1 MSSSERTGGRGD
13 AGHPAAE
20 GERSAWQRWEM
31 RSLSGVRGAAAAD
44 RPAIDPAE
52 LRRLREQAREAGA
65 AEGRREGL
73 AQGQAEGYAAGLAA
87 GQAAVQEQAARL
99 GALAQALPQ
108 ALQRLEGEL
117 ATTLVALALDVARQ
131 VVHRT
136 FEAEPQWIVPLV
148 QDLLHAEPALQGDPR
163 LLLHPDD
170 IVLVTAALG
179 PQLQDAGWH
188 LRADDA
194 IGRGGCTV
202 LAASGSQDATLET
215 RWQRVIAPLRPAD
228 VTG

>member
-1 MSSSERTGGRGD
+1 MSSSERTGDRVG

-31 RSLSGVRGAAAAD
+31 RSLTAARSGGAP

-73 AQGQAEGYAAGLAA
+73 AQGHAEGYAAGLAA
-87 GQAAVQEQAARL
+87 GQGAVQEQAARL

-108 ALQRLEGEL
+108 ALHRVEGEL
-117 ATTLVALALDVARQ
+117 AMTLVALALDVARQ

-136 FEAEPQWIVPLV
+136 LEAEPQWIVPLV

-170 IVLVTAALG
+170 MALVTAALG
-179 PQLQDAGWH
+179 AQLQDAGWQ

-194 IGRGGCTV
+194 ISRGGCTV
-202 LAASGSQDATLET
+202 QAASGSQDATLET

-228 VTG
+228 ATG